1 MRLFIL
7 LAITICLTATACK
20 KSNDNPKSKTDYIPI
35 ISANSPSNVTQGQ
48 PIVSHVKCG
57 FYEHFADITF
67 LSFDIQ
73 ENLPGQYAI
82 KAKAFYDNIMY
93 RYSLPVVS
101 TFDTTLTLQTPTTG
115 QYILKFFSFNQLV
128 ETDTVLVN

>member
-7 LAITICLTATACK
+7 LAITICLTATACT
-20 KSNDNPKSKTDYIPI
+20 KSNNNPKSKTDYIPI
-35 ISANSPSNVTQGQ
+35 ISANSPINVTLGQ
-48 PIVSHVKCG
+48 SIVSHVTCG
-57 FYEHFADITF
+57 FYAHFADITF

-82 KAKAFYDNIMY
+82 RAKAFYDNIMY
-93 RYSLPVVS
+93 GYSLPVVS
-101 TFDTTLTLQTPTTG
+101 TFDTTLTLQTPTIG
-115 QYILKFFSFNQLV
+115 QYILKFYSFNQLV